1 MNEIVLILL
10 GIGVLSLVIFLIFL
24 LGPFSIIPLVIIA
37 LSGIAGWK
45 YEGERM
51 KNNDK
56 DK

>member
-24 LGPFSIIPLVIIA
+24 LGPFSIVPLVIIA